1 MTSHVA
7 HTASTPASVSR
18 LNAVVLSAIAAAA
31 MATPLAQAQQGVP
44 TPDGAIKLADGV
56 SLFPTV
62 KLSVGHD
69 DNVRAANT
77 GATSSTVTVLA
88 PALRLETKNK
98 SGAYALSY
106 NGTYTNY
113 NSLSTDNTTNHNLG
127 ATGAHEFSARSRLSW
142 SAGFQDSVDPRA
154 DAVVASAEPD
164 QWRGQNL
171 SAVYSYGAPQAQ
183 GRIETG
189 FSAGNKRYQNNPE
202 TTKNSDVNTQE
213 VSGRFFWRVMP
224 RTYLVA
230 EVRLGKAD
238 YLVGTAN
245 NNTDTRLLAGVTW
258 EATAK
263 TTGQF
268 KLGRQQKSFDN
279 ASKPDTSGG
288 TYEASVEWKPLT
300 YSTFTLVANRSAAD
314 ALVEGA
320 AFIQNSSLGLT
331 WAHQWSSAVS
341 TRVGLNN
348 AKADYV
354 NLGRNDD
361 TLTTNAGVSY
371 SLGRRFVLGL
381 DLVHTERDST
391 VTTNAFKRNSVL
403 VSISAAL

>member
-1 MTSHVA
+1 M
-7 HTASTPASVSR
+7 
-18 LNAVVLSAIAAAA
+18 AVVATTFSIAHAQN
-31 MATPLAQAQQGVP
+31 TPP
-44 TPDGAIKLADGV
+44 TPEGAVTLPGGV
-56 SLFPTV
+56 HAYPSV

-69 DNVRAANT
+69 DNVRAVNI

-88 PALRLETKNK
+88 PALRLEAKNR

-106 NGTYTNY
+106 SGTYTNY
-113 NSLSTDNTTNHNLG
+113 NSLSSDNTTNHNLG
-127 ATGAHEFSARSRLSW
+127 ATGAHEFSARSRLNW
-142 SAGFQDSVDPRA
+142 SAGFQDAADPRA
-154 DAVVASAEPD
+154 DAVVFSAEPD
-164 QWRGQNL
+164 QWRGQNF
-171 SAVYSYGAPQAQ
+171 SAMYSYGAPQAQ

-202 TTKNSDVNTQE
+202 TTKNSDVDTQE

-224 RTYLVA
+224 RTYLVT

-238 YLVGTAN
+238 YRVGTTN
-245 NNTDTRLLAGVTW
+245 NNSDSRLLAGVTW

-263 TTGQF
+263 TTGEF
-268 KLGRQQKSFDN
+268 KLGRQQKRFDN

-300 YSTFTLVANRSAAD
+300 YSVFTLVANRSAAD

-331 WAHQWSSAVS
+331 WAHQWSSAMS
-341 TRVGLNN
+341 TRVGLSN

-361 TLTTNAGVSY
+361 TLTTSAGVSY
-371 SLGRRFVLGL
+371 NLGRRYVLGL

-391 VTTNAFKRNSVL
+391 LRASAFKRSSVL
-403 VSISAAL
+403 VSINAAL